1 MPTCYRHPTRET
13 GVACSNCGRP
23 ICTDCMT
30 PTTVGMRC
38 PECAKQRTRVVRPR
52 AMANATPVATQAII
66 AINVLVYLAEL
77 ATGSGFGNVGGTV
90 YEKGALFGP
99 LIEFRDEYWRLVTTG
114 FLHAS
119 FFHVAFNM
127 FFIWII
133 GRSLEPAIG
142 TARFV
147 VAYGASLLCGSLGV
161 MLLEF
166 DSVAVGASGAAFG
179 LLGALIVEA
188 RSRGIDLWSTGLIQ
202 IALLNFAFTFLYPG
216 IAIGAHLGGFVGG
229 ILVGVIYDQCD
240 RRRLP
245 RAVSLAAGAALGVV
259 AFVASIA
266 VAGRFSRATAARSR
280 TPPS

>member
-13 GVACSNCGRP
+13 GVSCSNCGRP
-23 ICTDCMT
+23 ICPDCMT
-30 PTTVGMRC
+30 STAVGMRC
-38 PECAKQRTRVVRPR
+38 PECARQRTRVVRPR
-52 AMANATPVATQAII
+52 AMTNATPVATQAII
-66 AINVLVYLAEL
+66 AVNVLVYLAEL
-77 ATGSGFGNVGGTV
+77 FTGSGFGSVGGTV

-99 LIEFRDEYWRLVTTG
+99 LIQYQDEYWRLVTTG

-127 FFIWII
+127 VFIWFI

-142 TARFV
+142 TSRFV

-161 MLLEF
+161 LLLEF
-166 DSVAVGASGAAFG
+166 DSAAVGASGAAFG

-202 IALLNFAFTFLYPG
+202 IALLNFAFTFFVPG

-245 RAVSLAAGAALGVV
+245 RSASLAAAAALGVA

-266 VAGRFSRATAARSR
+266 VASGHA
-280 TPPS
+280 

>member
-1 MPTCYRHPTRET
+1 MATCYRHPTRET
-13 GVACSNCGRP
+13 GVSCSNCERP

-30 PTTVGMRC
+30 STTVGMRC

-66 AINVLVYLAEL
+66 AVNVLVYLGEI
-77 ATGSGFGNVGGTV
+77 ATGSGFGNVSGTL

-99 LIEFRDEYWRLVTTG
+99 LVQYQDEYWRLVTTG

-119 FFHVAFNM
+119 FFHLAFNM
-127 FFIWII
+127 FFIWMI
-133 GRSLEPAIG
+133 GRSLEPALG

-147 VAYGASLLCGSLGV
+147 VAYGTALLCGSLGV
-161 MLLEF
+161 LLLEF

-179 LLGALIVEA
+179 LLGALLVEA
-188 RSRGIDLWSTGLIQ
+188 RSRGVDLWSTGLIP
-202 IALLNFAFTFLYPG
+202 IALLNFAFTIFYPG
-216 IAIGAHLGGFVGG
+216 VAIGAHLGGFVGG

-245 RAVSLAAGAALGVV
+245 RAASLTAGAALGLV
-259 AFVASIA
+259 AFVASLA
-266 VAGRFSRATAARSR
+266 VAGSHAL
-280 TPPS
+280 

>member
-23 ICTDCMT
+23 ICPDCMT
-30 PTTVGMRC
+30 STTVGMRC

-52 AMANATPVATQAII
+52 AMSASAPIATQAIV
-66 AINVLVYLAEL
+66 AINALVYLAEL
-77 ATGSGFGNVGGTV
+77 FTGSGFGGVGGTV

-99 LIEFRDEYWRLVTTG
+99 LVQYQDEYWRLVTSG

-119 FFHVAFNM
+119 FLHVLLNM
-127 FFIWII
+127 IFVWFI

-142 TARFV
+142 TGRFV

-161 MLLEF
+161 LLLEPN
-166 DSVAVGASGAAFG
+166 SVAVGASGAAFG
-179 LLGALIVEA
+179 LMGALIVEA
-188 RSRGIDLWSTGLIQ
+188 RSRGIDLWATGLIQ
-202 IALLNFAFTFLYPG
+202 IALFNFAFTFIG
-216 IAIGAHLGGFVGG
+216 ANIAVGAHLGGFAGG

-245 RAVSLAAGAALGVV
+245 REVSLAAGVVLGIV
-259 AFVASIA
+259 AFVASLA
-266 VAGRFSRATAARSR
+266 VA
-280 TPPS
+280 